1 MVIGRYWQAHA
12 GSTQGGLCLERCTRR
27 RRVVARPKS
36 GMLIAGQCDLRYANH
51 HALILDHDVSRS
63 GAIIEDGRGEE
74 KALDSHSQEK
84 VLGIY
89 LVGQITCRMV

>member
-1 MVIGRYWQAHA
+1 M
-12 GSTQGGLCLERCTRR
+12 
-27 RRVVARPKS
+27 VARPKS

-51 HALILDHDVSRS
+51 HALVLDHDVSRS

-74 KALDSHSQEK
+74 KALDSHSK
-84 VLGIY
+84 VLGGIY